1 MLRAAEMPSR
11 ATGDVQ
17 YSGFKNRFN
26 PPSMKLKSFSD
37 IKCVVVGGG
46 HAGCEAAS
54 ASARMGVP
62 TLLITMHLD
71 TIGYTSCNPAIGGV
85 SKGHIVREI
94 DALGGVMPL
103 ITDSGRIQM
112 RILNSSRGEAVRSS
126 RAQIDRQIY
135 RQNMKNMI
143 ENTDNLYLLQDE
155 VISIDAHKGRVRG
168 VRTLRGL
175 YQGCGALVLCPGTF
189 PNGMMFVGDVS
200 FEGGRFGEPSSKL
213 LTSSLK
219 SIGHRLMRFKTGTC
233 PRLDGRSINFK
244 KMIMQKGDRKILPFS
259 MRFTGKPPKQL
270 PCYITYTNK
279 KTEKIVVKNIKR
291 SALFSGM
298 ITGTSV
304 RYCPSIEDKYRKF
317 PDKARHQ
324 VFLEPDGVNTNE
336 YYPNGLSTSLPYE
349 VQEDCLRSIEGL
361 ENVRILRPG
370 YAIEHDVIDSTELKH
385 SLESKKLAGLFI
397 AGQID
402 GTTGYEEAAGGG
414 LIAGINAACFISDL
428 PPLTLRRSD
437 AYIGVLIDDLVT
449 KGTSEP
455 YRMFTARAEY
465 RLRLREGNT
474 KIRLLPQARQYG
486 LVDKDVIAKMEKFK
500 KDVERA
506 VEFLSVK
513 KIALNKKEGHLTL
526 KAALLRGVS
535 LASLKRRC
543 SLGKIPDEALE
554 EAVVELRYGG
564 YIARMER
571 DIKKYDSL
579 REIKIPPE
587 LSYKNINGL
596 STEIKH
602 KLQRFKPEDLYS
614 ASAISGVTP
623 AALDVLMVTLAKSGS
638 IPKE

>member
-1 MLRAAEMPSR
+1 MR
-11 ATGDVQ
+11 
-17 YSGFKNRFN
+17 
-26 PPSMKLKSFSD
+26 LKSFAD

-94 DALGGVMPL
+94 DALGGLMPL
-103 ITDSGRIQM
+103 ISDSGRIQM

-155 VISIDAHKGRVRG
+155 VTAIDSHKGRVRG

-175 YQGCGALVLCPGTF
+175 YQSCQALVLCPGTF

-200 FEGGRFGEPSSKL
+200 FEGGRFGEPSSKQ
-213 LTSSLK
+213 LTASLK
-219 SIGHRLMRFKTGTC
+219 NIGHRMMRFKTGTC
-233 PRLDGRSINFK
+233 PRLDGRSINFE
-244 KMIMQKGDRKILPFS
+244 KMAMQKGDRKITPFS
-259 MRFTGKPPKQL
+259 MRFKGKTPKQR

-279 KTEKIVVKNIKR
+279 KTEKIIVKNIKR
-291 SALFSGM
+291 SALFSGL

-349 VQEDCLRSIEGL
+349 VQEEYLHSISGL
-361 ENVRILRPG
+361 ENARILRPG
-370 YAIEHDVIDSTELKH
+370 YAIEHDVIDSRELKH

-414 LIAGINAACFISDL
+414 LIAGVNAACFISDL
-428 PPLTLRRSD
+428 PPLTLARSD

-449 KGTSEP
+449 KGTNEP

-486 LVDKDVIAKMEKFK
+486 LVDKSVIAQMEKFK
-500 KDVERA
+500 KDVEKAGEYFSSR
-506 VEFLSVK
+506 
-513 KIALNKKEGHLTL
+513 KITVNKKEGAVTL
-526 KAALLRGVS
+526 RSALLRGRS
-535 LASLKRRC
+535 LAWLKRRC
-543 SLGKIPDEALE
+543 SFGKIPDDALE
-554 EAVVELRYGG
+554 EAAVELRYGG
-564 YIARMER
+564 YVARMER
-571 DIKKYDSL
+571 NIKKYDSL
-579 REIKIPPE
+579 RDIKIPPG
-587 LSYKNINGL
+587 LPYDRINGL

-602 KLQRFKPEDLYS
+602 KLQRFQPEDLYS
-614 ASAISGVTP
+614 ASVISGVTP
-623 AALDVLMVTLAKSGS
+623 AAVDVLMVELARQAVRAPVRSG
-638 IPKE
+638 EREE

>member
-1 MLRAAEMPSR
+1 
-11 ATGDVQ
+11 
-17 YSGFKNRFN
+17 
-26 PPSMKLKSFSD
+26 MKLKSFSD

-46 HAGCEAAS
+46 HAGCEAAA

-112 RILNSSRGEAVRSS
+112 RLLNSSRGEAVRSS

-135 RQNMKNMI
+135 RQNMKNII
-143 ENTDNLYLLQDE
+143 ENMDNLYLLQDE
-155 VISIDAHKGRVRG
+155 VTSIDAHKGRVRG

-175 YQGCGALVLCPGTF
+175 YQSCQALVLCPGTF
-189 PNGMMFVGDVS
+189 PNGVMFVGDVS
-200 FEGGRFGEPSSKL
+200 FEGGRFGEPSSKQ
-213 LTSSLK
+213 LTGSLK
-219 SIGHRLMRFKTGTC
+219 SLGHRMMRFKTGTC

-244 KMIMQKGDRKILPFS
+244 RMIVQKGDRKIPPFS
-259 MRFTGKPPKQL
+259 ARFKGKRPKQV
-270 PCYITYTNK
+270 PCYITYTNR
-279 KTEKIVVKNIKR
+279 KTEKIIVKNIKR

-317 PDKARHQ
+317 PDKDRHQ

-349 VQEDCLRSIEGL
+349 VQEEYLHSIEGL
-361 ENVRILRPG
+361 ENARILRPG

-414 LIAGINAACFISDL
+414 LVAGINAACFITDL

-449 KGTSEP
+449 KGTNEP

-474 KIRLLPQARQYG
+474 KIRLLPQAKKYG
-486 LVDKDVIAKMEKFK
+486 LVDKNVIAEMEKFK
-500 KDVERA
+500 KDFESA
-506 VEFLSVK
+506 LEFLSVK
-513 KIALNKKEGHLTL
+513 KIRLKKKEGAMTL
-526 KAALLRGVS
+526 KGAILRGKTLAAL
-535 LASLKRRC
+535 KRKC
-543 SLGKIPDEALE
+543 SFGEIPLGALE
-554 EAVVELRYGG
+554 EAVVELRYSG
-564 YIARMER
+564 YMERMER
-571 DIKKYDSL
+571 DIKKHDFL
-579 REIKIPPE
+579 REIKIPAE
-587 LSYKNINGL
+587 LDYKNTNGL

-602 KLQRFKPEDLYS
+602 KLQRRKPEDLYS
-614 ASAISGVTP
+614 ASRISGITP
-623 AALDVLMVTLAKSGS
+623 AALDVLMVALAKSERRR
-638 IPKE
+638 KQ

>member
-1 MLRAAEMPSR
+1 
-11 ATGDVQ
+11 
-17 YSGFKNRFN
+17 
-26 PPSMKLKSFSD
+26 MKLKSFAL

-94 DALGGVMPL
+94 DALGGLMPL
-103 ITDSGRIQM
+103 IADSGGIQM
-112 RILNSSRGEAVRSS
+112 RLLNSSRGEAVRSS

-135 RQNMKNMI
+135 RQNMKNAI

-155 VISIDAHKGRVRG
+155 VTSIDAGKGRVRG

-175 YQGCGALVLCPGTF
+175 YQGCEAVVLCPGTF
-189 PNGMMFVGDVS
+189 PNGMMYVGDVS
-200 FEGGRFGEPSSKL
+200 FEGGRFGEPSSKE
-213 LTSSLK
+213 LTESLK
-219 SIGHRLMRFKTGTC
+219 SFGHRMMRFKTGTC

-244 KMIMQKGDRKILPFS
+244 KMLMQKGDKKVAYFS
-259 MRFTGKPPKQL
+259 TRFKGKKPKQV
-270 PCYITYTNK
+270 PCYITYTNR
-279 KTEKIVVKNIKR
+279 KTEKIIVKNIKR

-304 RYCPSIEDKYRKF
+304 RYCPSIEDKYSKF
-317 PDKARHQ
+317 PDKDRHQ

-349 VQEDCLRSIEGL
+349 VQEEYLHSIEGL

-385 SLESKKLAGLFI
+385 SLESKKIAGLFI

-428 PPLTLRRSD
+428 PPLSLRRSD

-449 KGTSEP
+449 KGTTEP

-474 KIRLLPQARQYG
+474 RTRLLPYAKKYG
-486 LVDKDVIAKMEKFK
+486 LVDKNSIAEMEKFK
-500 KDVERA
+500 KNFELAID
-506 VEFLSVK
+506 FFSVTKIKDGK
-513 KIALNKKEGHLTL
+513 KKKSMTL
-526 KAALLRGVS
+526 KEAILQGKTLG
-535 LASLKRRC
+535 SLKRRC
-543 SLGKIPDEALE
+543 SFGKIPDDALE
-554 EAVVELRYGG
+554 EAAVELRYGG
-564 YIARMER
+564 YIARMEK
-571 DIKKYDSL
+571 DIKKHDFL

-587 LSYKNINGL
+587 FSYKKINSL
-596 STEIKH
+596 STEIKQ
-602 KLQRFKPEDLYS
+602 KLSRMRPEDLYS
-614 ASAISGVTP
+614 ASRISGVTP
-623 AALDVLMVTLAKSGS
+623 AALDVLMVFLSKS
-638 IPKE
+638 ENRRQ

>member
-1 MLRAAEMPSR
+1 
-11 ATGDVQ
+11 
-17 YSGFKNRFN
+17 
-26 PPSMKLKSFSD
+26 MKLKSFAD

-46 HAGCEAAS
+46 HAGCEAAA

-103 ITDSGRIQM
+103 ITDSGGIQM

-135 RQNMKNMI
+135 RQNMKNTM

-155 VISIDAHKGRVRG
+155 VISVESHKGRVCG

-175 YQGCGALVLCPGTF
+175 YQSCEAAVLCPGTF
-189 PNGMMFVGDVS
+189 PNGMMFVGDVR
-200 FEGGRFGEPSSKL
+200 FEGGRFGEPSSKQ
-213 LTSSLK
+213 LTESLK
-219 SIGHRLMRFKTGTC
+219 SFGHRMMRFKTGTC

-244 KMIMQKGDRKILPFS
+244 RMTEQKGDRRIPPFS
-259 MRFTGKPPKQL
+259 ARFRGKKPKQV
-270 PCYITYTNK
+270 PCYITYTNRT
-279 KTEKIVVKNIKR
+279 TEKIIVKNIKR

-304 RYCPSIEDKYRKF
+304 RYCPSIEDKYHKF
-317 PDKARHQ
+317 PDKDRHQ

-349 VQEDCLRSIEGL
+349 VQEEYLHSIEGL
-361 ENVRILRPG
+361 ENARILRPG

-385 SLESKKLAGLFI
+385 SLESKKLPGLFI

-437 AYIGVLIDDLVT
+437 AYIGVMIDDLVT
-449 KGTSEP
+449 KGTNEP
-455 YRMFTARAEY
+455 YRMFTSRAEY
-465 RLRLREGNT
+465 RLKLREGNT
-474 KIRLLPQARQYG
+474 RIRLLPQAGRYG
-486 LVDKDVIAKMEKFK
+486 LVDRNVIAEMAQFK
-500 KDVERA
+500 KDFDRA

-513 KIALNKKEGHLTL
+513 KIAGKKKEGAITL
-526 KAALLRGVS
+526 KTAILRGAALG
-535 LASLKRRC
+535 SLKRKC
-543 SLGKIPDEALE
+543 SCGTIPDDALE
-554 EAVVELRYGG
+554 EAAVELRYGG
-564 YIARMER
+564 YMARMER
-571 DIKKYDSL
+571 DIKKHDFL

-587 LSYKNINGL
+587 FSYGHINGL

-602 KLQRFKPEDLYS
+602 KLQRYKPEDMYS
-614 ASAISGVTP
+614 VSRIAGVTP
-623 AALDVLMVTLAKSGS
+623 AAVDVLMVFLNGFNSQQQK
-638 IPKE
+638 